1 MQTASKIPCNQDE
14 FDVAARRYCA
24 LLAAAA
30 QLQSTHGTFYTACL
44 LAENAV
50 KIEHAMLVL
59 GLRKASTASSAAGM
73 RECKP

>member
-1 MQTASKIPCNQDE
+1 MQSANKIPCDQDE

-30 QLQSTHGTFYTACL
+30 QLQSTHGTFFTACL

-59 GLRKASTASSAAGM
+59 GMRNTSTANSDTSVH
-73 RECKP
+73 ECNP

>member
-1 MQTASKIPCNQDE
+1 MEAASKISRAQTE
-14 FDVAARRYCA
+14 LDVAARRYCA

-59 GLRKASTASSAAGM
+59 GLRKVPAIRPAEVVRQSN
-73 RECKP
+73 P

>member
-1 MQTASKIPCNQDE
+1 MQAAKNVLCDQDE
-14 FDVAARRYCA
+14 ADVTARRYCA
-24 LLAAAA
+24 ILSAAA

-59 GLRKASTASSAAGM
+59 GLRKAPTTRPAAVMGQGN
-73 RECKP
+73 P